1 MLPILDSA
9 RKRRPLRR
17 KSCVACI
24 RAKRR
29 CDPGQLACTRCT
41 KQGLDCQYFSPPS
54 ALNEDG
60 LSGGYTEAIG
70 GTESSQL
77 SFPLDVETRSC
88 EVVEFTLDQTL
99 DPRPFDMF
107 SALNEDVFNHSLE
120 VTRFSQLPSP
130 ILPTLPLPVDQGL
143 SELPTFSASRLNY
156 GISELKMAPSRM
168 VLENQTPWSHPLLYE
183 DKMPASMHGR
193 QDTIIS

>member
-1 MLPILDSA
+1 
-9 RKRRPLRR
+9 
-17 KSCVACI
+17 
-24 RAKRR
+24 
-29 CDPGQLACTRCT
+29 
-41 KQGLDCQYFSPPS
+41 
-54 ALNEDG
+54 
-60 LSGGYTEAIG
+60 
-70 GTESSQL
+70 
-77 SFPLDVETRSC
+77 
-88 EVVEFTLDQTL
+88 
-99 DPRPFDMF
+99 
-107 SALNEDVFNHSLE
+107 